1 MKKFV
6 VRLKNVDIRHYIS
19 ILITLVFVVLGI
31 FVYNKSYVRLF
42 ETFVD
47 FWSSIKFYFNFLFTQ
62 KETSITVTNFSKVD
76 YPIID
81 DWEIFKVKFVLFFE
95 KFVENDNFLNYLAMV
110 FKAMFFFSAFGG
122 VAFALFFSIYKICTS
137 RIYVVQNEVYE
148 SKSLVLWKKFSK
160 SVIVPVINA
169 VNSYVLFLRERKYY
183 IYLWL
188 FIWLLNLNVFSI
200 AIAIISYLI
209 YFCVSYA
216 FTTFPAQL
224 FKLLL
229 DLTLMLDGLPLVI
242 WVVIAFYFYDRYR
255 KKIADKRLRAM
266 EQHNQDF
273 LESQPLGN
281 MVCGTMGKNKTT
293 LITDMCL
300 SQSVIFRN
308 KAFEILRDVAL
319 KFPEFNFL
327 KFEKFLTN
335 LIYNNQSCGS
345 LAKIDELVKLSIH
358 SVFKYNHKH
367 PDKRVFEYFYID
379 NLVFDNSLYNEF
391 LSECL
396 CIYAKAWFVYL
407 CENYNLSNYSIRL
420 DDVLMSEGNFPLWD
434 NDFLNRDSSLNGSRY
449 AKVLDFDMLR
459 LGKKIKKLSRKQF
472 EFGIFNITE
481 IGKERLNMLELQYR
495 KKSEEVNQRNDMFN
509 HSFKMGRH
517 ASTIAFYPFF
527 KVFCDEQR
535 PTSWGADGRDTF
547 NVINIDK
554 AGSLEIAIPFFIFEN
569 NLCSRIIDKYT
580 EWFYKFRYY
589 RADVTLYSYMIT
601 WLVSKVFAYRLRM
614 FNRYGF
620 KVQQLSVEAGT
631 LDNTLESANYYLIC
645 KKIYA
650 KRFSTDCFADYFKN
664 RILASKDNFNKLREF
679 SSINATFEEL
689 DAMNS
694 YFVRGMLN
702 KG

>member
-148 SKSLVLWKKFSK
+148 SKSLVIWKKFSK

-169 VNSYVLFLRERKYY
+169 VDSYVLFLRERKYY

-242 WVVIAFYFYDRYR
+242 WVVIVFYFYDRFR
-255 KKIADKRLRAM
+255 KKIADTRLIGM

-293 LITDMCL
+293 VISDMNL
-300 SQSVIFRN
+300 SQNIIFRN
-308 KAFEILRDVAL
+308 KSFVILRDIAL

-327 KFEKFLTN
+327 KFEKFLAN
-335 LIYNNQSCGS
+335 LIDNNSNCGS
-345 LAKIDELVKLSIH
+345 LAQIQDMVSVAIV
-358 SVFKYNHKH
+358 SVFRYNNKH
-367 PDKRVFEYFYID
+367 PNKEVCSYLYID
-379 NLVFDNSLYNEF
+379 HPSFDNSLYIET
-391 LSECL
+391 L
-396 CIYAKAWFVYL
+396 CESLQEYAKAFFVYI
-407 CENYNLSNYSIRL
+407 CANYNLSNYSIRL
-420 DDVLMSEGNFPLWD
+420 DGVLMSEGNFPLWD

-459 LGKKIKKLSRKQF
+459 LGKKVEKLSRKQF

-509 HSFKMGRH
+509 YSFKMGRH
-517 ASTIAFYPFF
+517 PSTIAYYPFF

-554 AGSLEIAIPFFIFEN
+554 AGSLEIAIPFFSFEN

-631 LDNTLESANYYLIC
+631 LDNTLESTNYYLIC